1 MSVEESTTFAP
12 RFDAQGLICAVAVDA
27 SNGRVLMVAW
37 MNREALDTTLA
48 TGQAHYWSRSRGELW
63 RKGATSGATQAV
75 VEVRVDC
82 DQDCILLRVE
92 QNPGGA
98 CHTGRDTCFYRR
110 VLPGGTLAFDGEQ
123 GQ

>member
-63 RKGATSGATQAV
+63 RKGATSGATQRV